1 MPHETL
7 QLLNR
12 IKAFSPYLTHILR
25 QQPSL
30 TDEIFG
36 REGWREI
43 RSSAQ
48 LRQDLKEKV
57 AGVRDFQ
64 TFCLILRRF
73 KQREILRIAAQDLGN
88 RCERL
93 PDHQKPLGAG
103 PGLS

>member
-1 MPHETL
+1 MTDEAL

-12 IKAFSPYLTHILR
+12 ITAFSPYLTHILR

-30 TDEIFG
+30 ADEIFG

-57 AGVRDFQ
+57 GRCQGFS
-64 TFCLILRRF
+64 
-73 KQREILRIAAQDLGN
+73 DL
-88 RCERL
+88 
-93 PDHQKPLGAG
+93 
-103 PGLS
+103 LSDLASF